1 MWTNQ
6 NLGMSFYPKTNFCMG
21 LGIKPHHGPKLWETI
36 VCSLDKPNSI
46 QNWMWV
52 VRLNLVYTTVVQ
64 VSYIWW
70 NTDYSSTVKL

>member
-1 MWTNQ
+1 M
-6 NLGMSFYPKTNFCMG
+6 
-21 LGIKPHHGPKLWETI
+21 PHHGPKLWETI

-64 VSYIWW
+64 VSYMWW